1 MKIFGKQGKEYI
13 VKLTEDEL
21 LNIVFGTTYP
31 IFDKSI
37 DARGFLQRCDNTEV
51 EIPIHKRFLR
61 VMEVYNTKIKGNV
74 DSVTS
79 KLSKAIKLL
88 TEFESL
94 VETTKDYIDSTNNR
108 IE

>member
-1 MKIFGKQGKEYI
+1 MKIFGKQGNEYI

-31 IFDKSI
+31 IFDKSLYAI
-37 DARGFLQRCDNTEV
+37 EFLKKCSNSEV
-51 EIPIHKRFLR
+51 EVPIHERFLR
-61 VMEVYNTKIKGNV
+61 VMEVYNTKIKGDV

-94 VETTKDYIDSTNNR
+94 VETTKDYIDDKNK
-108 IE
+108 